1 MQATKIEVNDNFQET
16 VKHGSYDF
24 PLAIYTDKFNLFE
37 EGYIRWHWHKELQF
51 SYSLYDKVVVF
62 IEDEKIILSPGEGI
76 MINSN
81 ILHQIKPYNN
91 LDCMMFS
98 LDFDP
103 SLIGGKEESLIE
115 KKFLNPFVE
124 SNTLKFVSLKSDIP
138 WQKKILEHLETIFT
152 LYNEEPY
159 GYELEIRNNL
169 GMLWLNIIKEMK
181 DEIKATDV
189 SASNDNQRVKLALE
203 YIHKHYANDII
214 LENIAL
220 AANISK
226 SECCRSFKRILKIT
240 PFEYLMEYRISKAA
254 ELLLKNNDSISNI
267 AFDVG
272 FNGISYFGKIFK
284 KYRNCSPS
292 EYRNKYSNN
301 TPSTKDY

>member
-1 MQATKIEVNDNFQET
+1 MQATKIEVNNNLQET

-37 EGYIRWHWHKELQF
+37 DGYIRWHWHKELQF

-81 ILHQIKPYNN
+81 VLHQIKPYKNS
-91 LDCMMFS
+91 DCMMFS
-98 LDFDP
+98 LDFDS
-103 SLIGGKEESLIE
+103 SLIGGKEDSLIE
-115 KKFLNPFVE
+115 KKYLTPFVE
-124 SNTLKFVSLKSDIP
+124 SNTLKFVSLKPDIP
-138 WQKKILEHLETIFT
+138 WQKKILENLETIFA
-152 LYNEEPY
+152 LYNDQAY
-159 GYELEIRNNL
+159 GYELEIKNNL
-169 GMLWLNIIKEMK
+169 GILWLNLIREMREK
-181 DEIKATDV
+181 INSST
-189 SASNDNQRVKLALE
+189 SSIPNDNERVKLALE
-203 YIHKHYANDII
+203 YIHKHYSDNIVLEDI
-214 LENIAL
+214 ASSS
-220 AANISK
+220 NISK

-272 FNGISYFGKIFK
+272 FNGTSYFGKVFK

-292 EYRNKYSNN
+292 EYRNKYTKN
-301 TPSTKDY
+301 TPSAKDY

>member
-1 MQATKIEVNDNFQET
+1 MQATTIEVNANLQET

-51 SYSLYDKVVVF
+51 SYCLYDKIVVF
-62 IEDEKIILSPGEGI
+62 IEDEKIVLSPGEG
-76 MINSN
+76 MLINSN
-81 ILHQIKPYNN
+81 VLHQIKPYNN
-91 LDCMMFS
+91 SNCMMFS

-103 SLIGGKEESLIE
+103 SLIGGTEKSLIE
-115 KKFLNPFVE
+115 KKYLTPIIEDN
-124 SNTLKFVSLKSDIP
+124 NLKFISLKPDIL
-138 WQKKILEHLETIFT
+138 WHKKILENLETIFR

-159 GYELEIRNNL
+159 GYELEIKNSL
-169 GMLWLNIIKEMK
+169 GILWLNLIREMK
-181 DEIKATDV
+181 DKIKASD
-189 SASNDNQRVKLALE
+189 ASIYNDNERVKLALE
-203 YIHKHYANDII
+203 YIHKHYSDNII
-214 LENIAL
+214 LDNIAL

-254 ELLLKNNDSISNI
+254 ELLLKSTDSISNI

-284 KYRNCSPS
+284 KHRNCSPS
-292 EYRNKYSNN
+292 EYRNKYSNLRGELI
-301 TPSTKDY
+301 